1 MEVFI
6 AFNNVLKHFTH
17 LNCNFVVY
25 HHIKMLRIT
34 VNVGEVLHFD
44 VALLLV

>member
-1 MEVFI
+1 MYTFKLCCSLILLCKTVG
-6 AFNNVLKHFTH
+6 
-17 LNCNFVVY
+17 
-25 HHIKMLRIT
+25 MLIVI